1 MKQQNKQ
8 KAVILVLVFVL
19 SLNFPL
25 WSDDSSMPQPT
36 NSSSSSPATNSIEPD
51 SLHTTKANT
60 PIDTLAVKP
69 LEPDSLF
76 YNADSVYFHYDTEQI
91 YLFGDT
97 SIKYNTST
105 ILADSL
111 QIDLKKERAFS
122 TGRTVMIDNDQ
133 VLIGNQVYYDVNSQ
147 TGMIYDGA
155 SKIEKGYYYG
165 DEIRRID
172 SNVYDVD
179 GGRFT
184 TCDDPNPDFWF
195 WSKQMRMYRGDKV
208 VGKPV
213 IAYVNHMPIFYFPFM
228 TFSIKRGRQAGFL
241 MPEPGYNTVDG
252 KFIKDIAYFIP
263 YKEYADA
270 TIGLDLMEKTGWMA
284 NLEGRYNKRYYYNG
298 DLNTSIQKS
307 ISESA
312 TNTDYSVRANHHHE
326 LGDRATF
333 DANID
338 YVSNKRIWE
347 GSTDIDQSLAERVT
361 SSASFR
367 KPIGSSYFNAGAT
380 YSEDLIN
387 NTAFVNLPTAS
398 YSLPTRPIYEIFTS
412 KENTSIKDNWW
423 TNFNYNYYVR
433 LDHTGNLKDKSRSFS
448 DLIWDNTRDSTDTY
462 FLNEHH
468 IGIKHT
474 MGVNYSYKALGWLNL
489 TQGFSYNEAWM
500 DRDRN
505 DKNWVRGND
514 YSTSTSANFTI
525 YGIRNIP
532 NFYVSTIRHIITPS
546 ASFGFSPGFK
556 DNQKYYNFGGI
567 GLNSSGKSRYISL
580 GLDQKWQLKL
590 KATDKLKERKLND
603 IFGWTART
611 GVNLEKDK
619 KQVADFT
626 HSFSF
631 RPAGI
636 EYGKLK
642 SAYSASYNVTQNP
655 YELHWLDWKTKSQ
668 YFSHSITLTGNSTY
682 TDYFPRKHNDSFTSY
697 LTQNSTEQSNAPQGP
712 QSTDDSWNLSLSQDM
727 STNKILWHPQY
738 NNLRFNA
745 SVKVTTNWHLTYS
758 NYYNVTRSEMLSQ
771 SYDISRTLHCWKLN
785 ISYTRRNDYW
795 DYRIVFFNTNL
806 PDALKFQTRDNKRT
820 Y

>member
-1 MKQQNKQ
+1 LGSAETALGQSPVTNNPEAKTT
-8 KAVILVLVFVL
+8 VI
-19 SLNFPL
+19 
-25 WSDDSSMPQPT
+25 T
-36 NSSSSSPATNSIEPD
+36 PD
-51 SLHTTKANT
+51 SLNT
-60 PIDTLAVKP
+60 AKTSTLSDTLKVKP
-69 LEPDSLF
+69 DEPDSLF
-76 YNADSVYFHYDTEQI
+76 YSADSIYFHYGTEQI
-91 YLFGDT
+91 YLYGDT
-97 SIKYNTST
+97 SVKYNTST

-147 TGMIYDGA
+147 TGMIFDGA

-172 SNVYDVD
+172 ANVYDVD

-195 WSKQMRMYRGDKV
+195 WSKQMRMYRSDKV

-228 TFSIKRGRQAGFL
+228 TFSVKRGRQAGFL

-263 YKEYADA
+263 YKDYADA
-270 TIGLDLMEKTGWMA
+270 TFGLDLMERTGWMA
-284 NLEGRYNKRYYYNG
+284 NLEARYTKRYYYNG
-298 DLNTSIQKS
+298 NLDTSLQKS
-307 ISESA
+307 ISGNT

-326 LGDRATF
+326 LGNRATF

-361 SSASFR
+361 SSISYR
-367 KPIGSSYFNAGAT
+367 KPILSSYFNAGAT

-398 YSLPTRPIYEIFTS
+398 YSLPTRPIYELFTD
-412 KENTSIKDNWW
+412 KENTSIKSNWW
-423 TNFNYNYYVR
+423 TNFNYSYYVR
-433 LDHTGNLKDKSRSFS
+433 LDHTGNLKDKDRSFS
-448 DLIWDNTRDSTDTY
+448 DLIWDNTRDSTDSY

-468 IGIKHT
+468 LGIKHS
-474 MGVNYSYKALGWLNL
+474 MGVNYNYKALGWLNL
-489 TQGFSYNEAWM
+489 TQGFNYNEAWM

-505 DKNWVRGND
+505 DVNWVRGSD
-514 YSTSTSANFTI
+514 YNTSTGANFTI
-525 YGIRNIP
+525 YGIRDIP
-532 NFYVSTIRHIITPS
+532 NFYISTIRHIITPS
-546 ASFGFSPGFK
+546 ASFGYSPGFK
-556 DNQKYYNFGGI
+556 ENQKYYNFGGI
-567 GLNSSGKSRYISL
+567 GLNSGGKSRYISL
-580 GLDQKWQLKL
+580 GLDQKWQIKL
-590 KATDKLKERKLND
+590 KATEKLKERKLND
-603 IFGWTART
+603 IFSWTART

-626 HSFSF
+626 HNFSF

-636 EYGKLK
+636 ERGKLK
-642 SAYSASYNVTQNP
+642 TAYSASYNVTQNP
-655 YELHWLDWKTKSQ
+655 YLLHWLDWKTKSQ
-668 YFSHSITLTGNSTY
+668 YFSHTINVTGNASY
-682 TDYFPRKHNDSFTSY
+682 TDYFPRKHNDSFASY
-697 LTQNSTEQSNAPQGP
+697 LSQTDKTNDTASQNL
-712 QSTDDSWNLSLSQDM
+712 QSTDESWSMSLSQDM
-727 STNKILWHPQY
+727 STDKILWHPKY
-738 NNLRFNA
+738 NNLRYNA
-745 SVKVTTNWHLTYS
+745 NIKVTTNWSLAYS
-758 NYYNVTRSEMLSQ
+758 NYYNVTNSEMLSQ